1 MERIQRK
8 ILSTVALYHACND
21 ASVVA
26 LPAIFPILYTE
37 GVLIRRY
44 SDIGT
49 IILIGLIVAVLF
61 QLVIGHKVKTRHYR
75 RFLALD
81 TLIVGTSLLLMTLSR
96 NYFMLILF
104 FIGVRLGTSIYHPVG
119 ISWISATFREDRLDR
134 AMGFQSAFGDIG
146 VLAAFTSTGFIAEYF
161 GWKIPLFIWG
171 TVNIVALTIG
181 LTVSRGTISTIPTPE
196 EREPV
201 SWRETIGSLKPFI
214 PPILLGGLAW
224 GVTLN
229 YAPSLLNHKLHISMS
244 RTGIILGC
252 WIAAGALSTL
262 FYGRIAMLL
271 GRTRTIMIAY
281 TIILVAA
288 FTLGVSNSI
297 ALTVGAFIL
306 YGMSLFITYP
316 ALLSFVGSTID
327 GRNRTAAFSVVANTQ
342 IIGNSLF
349 TFISGFLSDAFG
361 IHTPFLLL
369 GSVTLVIVIYLAV
382 IVRKAKIYKGPI
394 PGEVKPKDLVAG

>member
-61 QLVIGHKVKTRHYR
+61 QLVIGHKVKVRHYR
-75 RFLALD
+75 RFLAFD

-119 ISWISATFREDRLDR
+119 ISWISATFRENRLDR
-134 AMGFQSAFGDIG
+134 AMGLQSAFGDIG

-181 LTVSRGTISTIPTPE
+181 LTVSRGTISKTPTPE

-201 SWRETIGSLKPFI
+201 SWRRTIGSLKPFI

-252 WIAAGALSTL
+252 WIGAGALSTL

-288 FTLGVSNSI
+288 FTLGVSTSI
-297 ALTVGAFIL
+297 ALTIVAFII

-327 GRNRTAAFSVVANTQ
+327 ARNRTAAFSIVANTQ

-382 IVRKAKIYKGPI
+382 IVRKAKIYTGPI